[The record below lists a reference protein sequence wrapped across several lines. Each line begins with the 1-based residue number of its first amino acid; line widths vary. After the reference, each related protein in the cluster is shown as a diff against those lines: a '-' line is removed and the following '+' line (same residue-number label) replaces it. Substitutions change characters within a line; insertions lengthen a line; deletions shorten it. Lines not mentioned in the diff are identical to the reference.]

1 MSPRNE
7 ERNQRMREDAARAI
21 VEGAVRVFTEKGFH
35 AATTAEVA
43 ERAGVSKGLV
53 FNYFRSK
60 DDLLRAVLED
70 RVAAALRELEG
81 VPPPE
86 SGRVMLAAVVEH
98 WPRYASRHAELHRLY
113 ISLLLQPGATPAVQS
128 AAAALKPQVERF
140 YGAFETA
147 FRAAGSAD
155 PRTDAMLFN
164 AALNGILLTLIAQPE
179 AARMPDVYPLAAMQ
193 ARLLSSLVPPS

>member
-7 ERNQRMREDAARAI
+7 RQNQQMREDAARVILA
-21 VEGAVRVFTEKGFH
+21 GAVAVFTEKGFH
-35 AATTAEVA
+35 AATTAEIA

-60 DDLLRAVLED
+60 DELLRAVLEERMAD
-70 RVAAALRELEG
+70 VFRRMADLPAPETGRAMLEG
-81 VPPPE
+81 VV
-86 SGRVMLAAVVEH
+86 RR
-98 WPRYASRHAELHRLY
+98 WPGYALEHAELHRLY
-113 ISLLLQPGATPAVQS
+113 ISLLLQPGASPAIEHAS
-128 AAAALKPQVERF
+128 RTLKPEIERF

-147 FRAAGSAD
+147 FRVAGSRD

-179 AARMPDVYPLAAMQ
+179 AAGSRSFPLAAMQ
-193 ARLLSSLVPPS
+193 ARLLEAFLP